1 MLGAKL
7 LQGPDPETAKAMVD
21 WKARI
26 VADPAVQGAKPLVR
40 GTRLSVDFL
49 LSLPAEGWSEA
60 QILENYPELEPD
72 DLRAVFAYA
81 RTCLADEAEAASR
94 KLG

>member
-1 MLGAKL
+1 
-7 LQGPDPETAKAMVD
+7 MVD

-26 VADPAVQGAKPLVR
+26 IADPAVQGGKPVVR

-49 LSLPAEGWSEA
+49 LSLLAEGWSEA
-60 QILENYPELEPD
+60 QILENYPGLEPD

-81 RTCLADEAEAASR
+81 KSCLADEAGAALR